1 MIRALWTASTGLQAQ
16 QLNIDVVANNLANVN
31 TSGFKRG
38 RADFQDLLY
47 QTLRMPG
54 TATSGSTEVP
64 TGIQVGHG
72 AKVVA
77 VQKMFN
83 QGDFMQT
90 LNELDMVVEGNG
102 FFQIT
107 KPDGETAYTRAG
119 AFKLDSDGRVVTSDG
134 YALEPEIS
142 IPDDTT
148 NITIG
153 ADGTVSVVQTGDATA
168 VAEVG
173 NIETAMFANEGGLL
187 NIGKSLYMPSEASGC
202 RNPHFCQCRPGFT
215 APQCECAKIA
225 SPNFRW
231 CEAESARFSIRTAH
245 SRSTREGSGSQVHGR
260 SAPGRGAVV
269 SSPADPR

>member
-1 MIRALWTASTGLQAQ
+1 MIRALWTAATGLQAQ

-83 QGDFMQT
+83 QGDFQQT
-90 LNELDMVVEGNG
+90 LNELDMVIEGNG

-107 KPDGETAYTRAG
+107 KPDGDTAYTRAG

-134 YALEPEIS
+134 YVLEPEIS

-153 ADGTVSVVQTGDATA
+153 ADGTISVIQAGDSAA

-173 NIETAMFANEGGLL
+173 NVQTAMFANEGGLL
-187 NIGKSLYMPSEASGC
+187 NIGKSLYMPSEASGDATTGT
-202 RNPHFCQCRPGFT
+202 PGEDGYGT
-215 APQCECAKIA
+215 IA
-225 SPNFRW
+225 QGFLEMSNVNV
-231 CEAESARFSIRTAH
+231 AEEMVNMIVSQRAYEMNSKVIQTSDDMLRTA
-245 SRSTREGSGSQVHGR
+245 
-260 SAPGRGAVV
+260 
-269 SSPADPR
+269 SSLKR